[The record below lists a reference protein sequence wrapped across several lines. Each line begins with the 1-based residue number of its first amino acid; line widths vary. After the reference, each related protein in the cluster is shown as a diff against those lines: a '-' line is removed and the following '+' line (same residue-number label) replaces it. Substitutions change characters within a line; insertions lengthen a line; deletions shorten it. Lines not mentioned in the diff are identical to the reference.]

1 MARDLGRASCGREA
15 GLLATLLA
23 TPILLRALWIAEA
36 DGALAVSDLRGF
48 LSDGA
53 VGLVWFALVI
63 TAARVSR
70 LLAVALAVVWV
81 GLSFANDEWVRVM
94 GAPGSLLDLG
104 YLGDITFVGGSAVEM
119 TQPWLFAAALLVSVA
134 AAWACPRPTRAAHAL
149 AALLLATGL
158 FGFHPWTVER
168 QAVANWRQRN
178 FIQWNVEGVLA
189 RASAAAPAAV
199 VDPHAAMLAL
209 DPELAADLDGR
220 SLQPDMG
227 RPRNVLLLVLESVSG
242 VHVDRFA
249 AAHGRSPVAVMP
261 RLDTLAAGGL
271 AYDRFFTLQRKTN
284 RGLYAILCGELPNLA
299 GGLPKMSAYP
309 EVGGR
314 RCLPRILR
322 NAGFA
327 TAFAQAAPLGFM
339 LKGQFMPRAGFER
352 VHGREWFDHA
362 YARSVWGVDDR
373 AFFERSL
380 DLIEQ
385 LEAGD
390 APWFLTLLNVGT
402 HHPYVLPEDF
412 DPDEPSRFVR
422 ALAYLDS
429 ALGAFVDRLEE
440 AGVFDDTLVM
450 VVSDESMGIP
460 GLFVDPWDKAVSQN
474 WGLLAVL
481 APGVTP
487 ARIDAPFSQIDV
499 PLSILD
505 ALGLGDHGRE
515 LYGRSVLRDYDRPR
529 RLYFANSNLHAAGA
543 LDRDGALLMCLD
555 DFARC
560 RKWAPQGARSFGI
573 DAVERPWVA
582 ETDDFIRTMVHSS
595 VQTVT
600 TDSAPREF
608 ELVGESRVLLDRTG
622 QGEVIHGGQYVDL
635 RAGDWLEV
643 ELEVAA
649 TGSGEGAPRGLL
661 THVLKQHDPPAPYV
675 TKVLLPAGQTLRLH
689 YSFAPDQAVTD
700 VQCQSMGELI
710 AGESVVLDFRRARML
725 VHRSGVPPGPGLHV
739 ITRAIEATR

>member
-1 MARDLGRASCGREA
+1 MAREFGRASYGREA
-15 GLLATLLA
+15 VLLATLLV
-23 TPILLRALWIAEA
+23 TPFLLRVLWIAEA
-36 DGALAVSDLRGF
+36 GGPFAVSDLRGF

-53 VGLVWFALVI
+53 VGLVGFALVVFS
-63 TAARVSR
+63 ARVSR
-70 LLAVALAVVWV
+70 LLAVGLAVVWV

-104 YLGDITFVGGSAVEM
+104 YLGNLTFVGGSAVAM
-119 TQPWLFAAALLVSVA
+119 SHPWLFAAALLVSVA
-134 AAWACPRPTRAAHAL
+134 AAWSSARSTRAALAL
-149 AALLLATGL
+149 VALLLAGGL
-158 FGFHPWTVER
+158 FGLHAWSAER
-168 QAVANWRQRN
+168 QAVAHWRQRN
-178 FIQWNVEGVLA
+178 FIQWNVEGLLA
-189 RASAAAPAAV
+189 RTSGAAPAAV

-220 SLQPDMG
+220 PLQPAVG
-227 RPRNVLLLVLESVSG
+227 RARNVLLLVLESVSG
-242 VHVDRFA
+242 VHVERFA
-249 AAHGRSPVAVMP
+249 AAHGRSPVAAMP
-261 RLDTLAAGGL
+261 RLDALAAGGL

-314 RCLPRILR
+314 RCLPRILAD
-322 NAGFA
+322 AGFE
-327 TAFAQAAPLGFM
+327 TAFVQAAPLGFM

-352 VHGREWFDHA
+352 VHGREWFDRA

-373 AFFERSL
+373 AFFERSVE
-380 DLIEQ
+380 LIEE

-429 ALGAFVDRLEE
+429 ALGAFVDRLEDD
-440 AGVFDDTLVM
+440 GVFDDTLVV

-481 APGVTP
+481 APGVAP
-487 ARIDAPFSQIDV
+487 ARIDTPFSQIDV

-505 ALGLGDHGRE
+505 ALGLGDRGHE
-515 LYGRSVLRDYDRPR
+515 LYGRSVLRHYDRPR

-543 LDRDGALLMCLD
+543 LDRDGSLLMCLD

-573 DAVERPWVA
+573 DAVEQPWVA
-582 ETDDFIRTMVHSS
+582 ESDDFVRSMVHSS
-595 VQTVT
+595 VQTIT
-600 TDSAPREF
+600 TEASPRVF
-608 ELVGESRVLLDRTG
+608 DLVGEPRISLDRPG

-643 ELEVAA
+643 DLEIAA
-649 TGSGEGAPRGLL
+649 AGSGEGARGLL
-661 THVLKQHDPPAPYV
+661 THLLKQRDPPAPYV
-675 TKVLLPAGQTLRLH
+675 TKVPLRAGQTLRLH
-689 YSFAPDQAVTD
+689 YSFAPDRAVAD
-700 VQCQSMGELI
+700 LQCQSMGELL
-710 AGESVVLDFRRARML
+710 AGDSVELDFRRARML
-725 VHRSGVPPGPGLHV
+725 VHRSGAPPGPGLHV
-739 ITRAIEATR
+739 VTRAVEATR